1 MAVCMY
7 GVSSVQLSVNCVY
20 CMLSVCVHQLFAA
33 SLSLA
38 PLIAFLILVF
48 DIRVDAKRMLW
59 VYRRPV
65 AFIAQDI
72 GP

>member
-7 GVSSVQLSVNCVY
+7 GVSSVQLSVNCV
-20 CMLSVCVHQLFAA
+20 SVCVHQLFAA